1 MNIDFTDSH
10 GVTIAKPLD
19 RRLDASG
26 GADFKTRIG
35 GRLDAGTRFLVLDL
49 AEVEFVD
56 STGLS
61 AILSVLKRVP
71 PDGGLALAGC
81 QKQVVELVKLTRLD
95 RILRLFPTAD
105 EAVQALAVVSA

>member
-1 MNIDFTDSH
+1 MNIDLSLSR
-10 GVTIAKPLD
+10 GVTIAKLLD

-26 GADFKTRIG
+26 GTDFKTRIG
-35 GRLDAGTRFLVLDL
+35 GRLDAGERFLVLDL
-49 AEVEFVD
+49 SDVEFVD

-61 AILSVLKRVP
+61 AILSILKRVP

-95 RILRLFPTAD
+95 RILRLFPTAQ
-105 EAVQALAVVSA
+105 EAAQALAIVSA